1 MKKNGVFM
9 DIFTTMKIS
18 ASALK
23 AQRIRMNAISSNL
36 ANIETTRTPDG
47 GPYRKREVVFQSSQS
62 GFADTLDNRLRDA
75 VQGVKVAQVQA
86 SSLPPLMVYNPSH
99 PDANAQGLVAMP
111 NINLVEE
118 TADMMS
124 ASRAYEA
131 NVTVVKSA
139 KRMALKAL
147 EIGR

>member
-1 MKKNGVFM
+1 M

-23 AQRIRMNAISSNL
+23 AQRLRMNAISSNL

-47 GPYRKREVVFQSSQS
+47 GPYRKREVIFQSTNQ
-62 GFADTLDNRLRDA
+62 GFADTLDSRMRDA
-75 VQGVKVAQVQA
+75 AQGVKVSHVQA
-86 SSLPPLMVYNPSH
+86 SSRPPLMVYDPSH
-99 PDANAQGLVAMP
+99 PDADEQGMLAMP

-139 KRMALKAL
+139 RRMALKAL

>member
-1 MKKNGVFM
+1 M

-62 GFADTLDNRLRDA
+62 GFADTLDNRLRGA

>member
-1 MKKNGVFM
+1 M

-23 AQRIRMNAISSNL
+23 AQRTRLNTISSNL

-47 GPYRKREVVFQSSQS
+47 GPYRKREVVFQTSRQ
-62 GFADTLDNRLRDA
+62 GFADALDNRMRDA
-75 VQGVKVAQVQA
+75 AQGVRVSHIQVSAQ
-86 SSLPPLMVYNPSH
+86 PLRMVHDPSH
-99 PDANAQGLVAMP
+99 PDADENGQVAMP
-111 NINLVEE
+111 NVNLVEE

-124 ASRAYEA
+124 ASKAYEA

>member
-1 MKKNGVFM
+1 M

-23 AQRIRMNAISSNL
+23 AQRLRMNAISSNL

-47 GPYRKREVVFQSSQS
+47 GPYRKREVIFQSTSQ
-62 GFADTLDNRLRDA
+62 GFADTLDSRMRDA
-75 VQGVKVAQVQA
+75 AQGVKVSHVQA
-86 SSLPPLMVYNPSH
+86 SSRPPLKVYDPSH
-99 PDANAQGLVAMP
+99 PDADEQGMLAMP

-139 KRMALKAL
+139 RRMALKAL

>member
-1 MKKNGVFM
+1 M
-9 DIFTTMKIS
+9 DICTTMKIS

-23 AQRIRMNAISSNL
+23 AQRVRMNAISSNL

-47 GPYRKREVVFQSSQS
+47 GPYRKREVVFQSTTQ
-62 GFADTLDNRLRDA
+62 GFADTLDSRLRDA
-75 VQGVKVAQVQA
+75 AQGVKISHVQA
-86 SSLPPLMVYNPSH
+86 SSLPPRMVYEPAH
-99 PDANAQGLVAMP
+99 PDADEKGMVAMP
-111 NINLVEE
+111 NVNLVEE

-131 NVTVVKSA
+131 NVTVVKAA

-147 EIGR
+147 SIGQ

>member
-1 MKKNGVFM
+1 M

-36 ANIETTRTPDG
+36 ANVETTRTPDG
-47 GPYRKREVVFQSSQS
+47 GPYRKREVVFQATQLDFSD
-62 GFADTLDNRLRDA
+62 ALDTRMRDA
-75 VQGVKVAQVQA
+75 SQGVKVAQIQA
-86 SSLPPLMVYNPSH
+86 SNLPPRMVYDPSH
-99 PDANAQGLVAMP
+99 PDADASGQVAMP
-111 NINLVEE
+111 NVNLVEE

>member
-1 MKKNGVFM
+1 M
-9 DIFTTMKIS
+9 DIFSTMKIS

-36 ANIETTRTPDG
+36 ANLETTRTPDG
-47 GPYRKREVVFQSSQS
+47 GPYRKREVVFQSTQQ
-62 GFADTLDNRLRDA
+62 GFSDALDSRMRDA
-75 VQGVKVAQVQA
+75 AQGVTVSQVQA
-86 SSLPPLMVYNPSH
+86 SDKPPRMVYDPSH
-99 PDANAQGLVAMP
+99 PDADDQGQVAMP
-111 NINLVEE
+111 NISLVEE

>member
-1 MKKNGVFM
+1 M

>member
-1 MKKNGVFM
+1 M
-9 DIFTTMKIS
+9 FTSMKIS

-23 AQRIRMNAISSNL
+23 AQRVRMNAISSNL

-47 GPYRKREVVFQSSQS
+47 GPYRKREVVFQTTQQD
-62 GFADTLDNRLRDA
+62 FANTLDSELRDA
-75 VQGVKVAQVQA
+75 VQGVRVSHVQA
-86 SSLPPLMVYNPSH
+86 SPLPPRMVYDPSH
-99 PDANAQGLVAMP
+99 PDANEQGEVAMP
-111 NINLVEE
+111 NISLVEE

-124 ASRAYEA
+124 AARAYEA

-147 EIGR
+147 EIGK

>member
-1 MKKNGVFM
+1 M
-9 DIFTTMKIS
+9 DMFTSMKIS

-23 AQRIRMNAISSNL
+23 AQRVRMNAISSNL

-47 GPYRKREVVFQSSQS
+47 GPYRKREVVFQTTQQD
-62 GFADTLDNRLRDA
+62 FANTLDAEMRDA
-75 VQGVKVAQVQA
+75 VQGVKVSHVQA
-86 SSLPPLMVYNPSH
+86 SPLPPRMVYDPSH
-99 PDANAQGLVAMP
+99 PDANEQGEVAMP
-111 NINLVEE
+111 NISLVEE

-124 ASRAYEA
+124 AARAYEA

-147 EIGR
+147 EIGK

>member
-1 MKKNGVFM
+1 M
-9 DIFTTMKIS
+9 DLFTTMKIS

-23 AQRIRMNAISSNL
+23 AQRVRMNAISSNL

-47 GPYRKREVVFQSSQS
+47 GPYRKREVVFQSTQQ
-62 GFADTLDNRLRDA
+62 GFADTLDGQMSQA
-75 VQGVKVAQVQA
+75 GHGVRVSHVQA
-86 SSLPPLMVYNPSH
+86 SSLPPRMVYDPNH
-99 PDANAQGLVAMP
+99 PDADDKGMVAMP
-111 NINLVEE
+111 NVNLVEE
-118 TADMMS
+118 VADMMS
-124 ASRAYEA
+124 ASKAYEA

>member
-1 MKKNGVFM
+1 M
-9 DIFTTMKIS
+9 DIFTSMKIS

-47 GPYRKREVVFQSSQS
+47 GPYRKREVVFTSTQQ
-62 GFADTLDNRLRDA
+62 GFAEQLDSQMSDA
-75 VQGVKVAQVQA
+75 VQGVTVANVQA
-86 SSLPPLMVYNPSH
+86 SSLPPRIVYDPTH
-99 PDANAQGLVAMP
+99 PDANENGEVAMP
-111 NINLVEE
+111 NISLVEE

-147 EIGR
+147 EIGK

>member
-1 MKKNGVFM
+1 M

-18 ASALK
+18 SSALK

-47 GPYRKREVVFQSSQS
+47 GPYRKREVVFTTTQK
-62 GFADTLDNRLRDA
+62 GFSDTLDSRMRDA
-75 VQGVKVAQVQA
+75 AQGVKVARVQA
-86 SSLPPLMVYNPSH
+86 SSLPPRMVYDPSH
-99 PDANAQGLVAMP
+99 PDADENGQVAMP
-111 NINLVEE
+111 NISLVEE

-124 ASRAYEA
+124 AARAYEA

>member
-1 MKKNGVFM
+1 M

-75 VQGVKVAQVQA
+75 VQGVKVAQVQV
-86 SSLPPLMVYNPSH
+86 SSLPPMMVYNPSH

>member
-1 MKKNGVFM
+1 M

-23 AQRIRMNAISSNL
+23 AQRIRLNTISSNL

-47 GPYRKREVVFQSSQS
+47 GPYRKREVVFQTSRQ
-62 GFADTLDNRLRDA
+62 GFADTLDNRMRDA
-75 VQGVKVAQVQA
+75 AQGVKVSHIQA
-86 SSLPPLMVYNPSH
+86 SSQPPRMVYNPGH
-99 PDANAQGLVAMP
+99 PDADEQGQVAMP
-111 NINLVEE
+111 NVNLMEE

-124 ASRAYEA
+124 ASKAYEA

>member
-1 MKKNGVFM
+1 M

-47 GPYRKREVVFQSSQS
+47 GPYRKREVVFKSSQQ
-62 GFADTLDNRLRDA
+62 GFANTLDTRMREA
-75 VQGVKVAQVQA
+75 VQGVKVSHVQA
-86 SSLPPLMVYNPSH
+86 SNLPPRMVYDPSH
-99 PDANAQGLVAMP
+99 PDADEQGQVAMP
-111 NINLVEE
+111 NISLVEE

-124 ASRAYEA
+124 AARAYEA

>member
-1 MKKNGVFM
+1 M

-23 AQRIRMNAISSNL
+23 AQRVRMNTISSNL

-47 GPYRKREVVFQSSQS
+47 GPYRKREVVFQSTQE
-62 GFADTLDNRLRDA
+62 GFAQTLDSRLRDA
-75 VQGVKVAQVQA
+75 AQGVKVAHVQA
-86 SSLPPLMVYNPSH
+86 SNQPLRMVYDPSH
-99 PDANAQGLVAMP
+99 PDADDKGMLAMP
-111 NINLVEE
+111 NVNLVEE

>member
-1 MKKNGVFM
+1 M
-9 DIFTTMKIS
+9 DIFATMKIS

-47 GPYRKREVVFQSSQS
+47 GPYRKREVVFQSSTE
-62 GFADTLDNRLRDA
+62 GFANTLDNQMRDA
-75 VQGVKVAQVQA
+75 VQGVKVSQVQA
-86 SSLPPLMVYNPSH
+86 SPRPPRMVYDPSH
-99 PDANAQGLVAMP
+99 PDANDQGEVAMP
-111 NINLVEE
+111 NISLVEE

-124 ASRAYEA
+124 ASRAYES

-147 EIGR
+147 SIGQ

>member
-1 MKKNGVFM
+1 M

-23 AQRIRMNAISSNL
+23 AQRIRMNTISSNL

-47 GPYRKREVVFQSSQS
+47 GPYRKREVVFQSSQQ
-62 GFADTLDNRLRDA
+62 GFSNTLDNRMRDA
-75 VQGVKVAQVQA
+75 AQGVKVSQVQA
-86 SSLPPLMVYNPSH
+86 SPQPPRMVYDPSH
-99 PDANAQGLVAMP
+99 PDADEDGQVAMP
-111 NINLVEE
+111 NISLVEE

-124 ASRAYEA
+124 ASRAYES

-147 EIGR
+147 SIGQ

>member
-1 MKKNGVFM
+1 M

-47 GPYRKREVVFQSSQS
+47 GPYRKREVVFQSSQG

-86 SSLPPLMVYNPSH
+86 SSQPPLMVYNPSH
-99 PDANAQGLVAMP
+99 PDANGQGLVAMP

>member
-1 MKKNGVFM
+1 M

-47 GPYRKREVVFQSSQS
+47 GPYRKREVVFQSTQQ
-62 GFADTLDNRLRDA
+62 GFADTLDSRMRAA
-75 VQGVKVAQVQA
+75 VQGVEVSHIQA
-86 SSLPPLMVYNPSH
+86 SNQPPRMVYDPSH
-99 PDANAQGLVAMP
+99 PDADAQGQVAMP
-111 NINLVEE
+111 NVSLVEE

>member
-1 MKKNGVFM
+1 M

-18 ASALK
+18 ASALR
-23 AQRIRMNAISSNL
+23 AQRLRMNAISSNL

-47 GPYRKREVVFQSSQS
+47 GPYRKREVVFQSTAQ
-62 GFADTLDNRLRDA
+62 GFADTLDSRMRDA
-75 VQGVKVAQVQA
+75 AQGVKVSHVQA
-86 SSLPPLMVYNPSH
+86 SSKPPLMVYDPGH
-99 PDANAQGLVAMP
+99 PDADADGMLAMP

>member
-1 MKKNGVFM
+1 M

-47 GPYRKREVVFQSSQS
+47 GPYRKREVVFQSTQK
-62 GFADTLDNRLRDA
+62 GFADTLDSRMRDA
-75 VQGVKVAQVQA
+75 AQGVKVSQIQA
-86 SSLPPLMVYNPSH
+86 SSQPPRMVYDPSH
-99 PDANAQGLVAMP
+99 PDADEQGQVAMP
-111 NINLVEE
+111 NISLVEE

-147 EIGR
+147 SIGQ

>member
-1 MKKNGVFM
+1 M
-9 DIFTTMKIS
+9 DIFTSMKIS

-47 GPYRKREVVFQSSQS
+47 GPYRKREVVFTSTQQ
-62 GFADTLDNRLRDA
+62 GFAEQLDSQMSDA
-75 VQGVKVAQVQA
+75 VQGVKVANVQA
-86 SSLPPLMVYNPSH
+86 SSLPPRIVYDPTH
-99 PDANAQGLVAMP
+99 PDANENGEVAMP
-111 NINLVEE
+111 NISLVEE

-147 EIGR
+147 EIGK

>member
-1 MKKNGVFM
+1 M

-23 AQRIRMNAISSNL
+23 AQRVRMNAISSNL

-47 GPYRKREVVFQSSQS
+47 GPYRKREVVFQSSQQ
-62 GFADTLDNRLRDA
+62 GFADTRDTRLRNA

-86 SSLPPLMVYNPSH
+86 GNQPPLMVYNPSH
-99 PDANAQGLVAMP
+99 PDANTQGLVAMP
-111 NINLVEE
+111 NISLVEE

>member
-1 MKKNGVFM
+1 M

-18 ASALK
+18 SSALK
-23 AQRIRMNAISSNL
+23 AQRVRMNTISSNL

-47 GPYRKREVVFQSSQS
+47 GPYRKREVVFQSTQQ
-62 GFADTLDNRLRDA
+62 GFADTLDSRMRDA
-75 VQGVKVAQVQA
+75 AQGVKVAHIQA
-86 SSLPPLMVYNPSH
+86 SSLPPRMVYDPSH
-99 PDANAQGLVAMP
+99 PDADEQGQVAMP
-111 NINLVEE
+111 NVNLVEE

-124 ASRAYEA
+124 ASKAYEA
-131 NVTVVKSA
+131 NVTVIKSA